1 MPTLDHIIAR
11 LRLSPTKEKIVRNLF
26 WSVIGK
32 IVTLAGGLF
41 VGIIIAR
48 HLGPAQYGMMNYV
61 ISFVSLFQIFASLGL
76 DNIEIREEARASEPY
91 NKIIGTAFG
100 LKLLS
105 ALLTIAVTILI
116 SYLTEKDT
124 YITAMV
130 ALYSCS
136 MVANTLTV
144 TRNYFTSQVKNEYVV
159 KTEIVGT
166 VIGMGIKIL
175 LLFLDMP
182 LTWFIAATTFDYF
195 ILASGYWLSYKLKS
209 GCTDLWTFDRKYA
222 LYLLAESLPLM
233 LTSTAVLIYQ
243 RIDQV
248 MIGNMID
255 KESVGYFSVA
265 SRFVEVL
272 IYIPTMLAQTISP
285 VLVSTRKK
293 SQEEY
298 MHKCQLFMNI
308 SFWFTMTISLTTSV
322 LSYWIISLT
331 FGQSYIYAAAVLQVL
346 VFKAAFVALSSTAG
360 NMIIIEGL
368 QKWVIMRD
376 ILGCIVCVVMNYLL
390 LPRYGIM
397 AAAIVAIASNIM
409 AGYVADA
416 IIPQFRHIFVRQT
429 KALLFGW
436 CDMIRIKSIIRN

>member
-1 MPTLDHIIAR
+1 MLTLDRIISK

-48 HLGPAQYGMMNYV
+48 HLGPSQYGMMNYV
-61 ISFVSLFQIFASLGL
+61 ISFVFLFQIFATLGL
-76 DNIEIREEARASEPY
+76 DNIEIREEARASESY
-91 NKIIGTAFG
+91 TKIIGTALG

-105 ALLTIAVTILI
+105 ALLTIAVTVTI
-116 SYLTEKDT
+116 SYLTEEDT

-136 MVANTLTV
+136 MIANTLNV

-166 VIGMGIKIL
+166 VIGMGIKIAIL
-175 LLFLDMP
+175 SLDMP

-195 ILASGYWLSYKLKS
+195 ILAFGYWLSYKLKV
-209 GCTDLWTFDRKYA
+209 GCTKRWTFDHKYA
-222 LYLLAESLPLM
+222 IYLIKESLPLM
-233 LTSTAVLIYQ
+233 FTSAAVLIYQ

-248 MIGNMID
+248 MIGNMIN
-255 KESVGYFSVA
+255 KEAVGYFSVA

-272 IYIPTMLAQTISP
+272 IYIPTMLTQTISP
-285 VLVSTRKK
+285 ILVATRKK

-298 MHKCQLFMNI
+298 LRKCQLFMNI
-308 SFWFTMTISLTTSV
+308 SFWLTMIISLTTSI
-322 LSYWIISLT
+322 LSYWIVALT
-331 FGQSYIYAAAVLQVL
+331 FGSSYIFAASVLQL
-346 VFKAAFVALSSTAG
+346 LSFKAAFVALSSTAG
-360 NMIIIEGL
+360 NMIVIEGL
-368 QKWVIMRD
+368 QKWVILRD
-376 ILGCIVCVVMNYLL
+376 LLGCTVCVIMNYLM

-397 AAAIVAIASNIM
+397 AASLIAIASNIM
-409 AGYVADA
+409 AGYIADA

-429 KALLFGW
+429 KAIMFGW
-436 CDMIRIKSIIRN
+436 HDMIRIKSIIRN